1 MAEMTPFMASRY
13 TAEKMSPIDEQE
25 LHRVSALLEAIERS
39 LPARSPLREG
49 LVKAGLA
56 LSIAFIDGRRGWIE
70 NTYAHLDDSLSA
82 EQRAHLTRL
91 GIDPD
96 AGH

>member
-1 MAEMTPFMASRY
+1 
-13 TAEKMSPIDEQE
+13 MSPADEQE
-25 LHRVSALLEAIERS
+25 LHRVGALLAEVDKS
-39 LPARSPLREG
+39 LPEDSPLREG

-70 NTYAHLDDSLSA
+70 NTFAHKGEDLTD
-82 EQRAHLTRL
+82 EQRAHLMGL

-96 AGH
+96 AEPPAV